1 MKLAPNVKQQSRGIK
16 HKGTEVIIF
25 AGSDAWAHAKQWQEH
40 DARMAGDNEP
50 PVWLG
55 EQQLSELDNLQ
66 IVPEGR
72 KSARIYRAGYL
83 APVMIKAI
91 GQKLAAAGVQD
102 ANFYPEGMHGQEV
115 QNWREYLARERQN
128 LSDDLVI
135 ELPVKQKA
143 QLSQM
148 ADSERAQLLADRFDG
163 VCVHPESEIVHVW
176 RGGVWCPVSTMELSR
191 EMVAIYSEHRATF
204 SKRVINNAVEA
215 LKVIAE
221 PMGEPSGD
229 LLPFANG
236 ALDLKTGEFSPH
248 TPENWITTHNGIE
261 YTPPAPGENI
271 RDNAPNFHKWL
282 EHAAGKDPR
291 KMMRICAALYMIMA
305 NRYDWQM
312 FIEATGDGGSGKS
325 TFTHIA
331 SLLAGKQ
338 NTVSA
343 EMTSLDDA
351 GGRAQVVGSRLI
363 VLADQPKYTGEGTG
377 IKKITGGDPV
387 EINPKY
393 EKRFTAVIRAVVLA
407 TNNNP
412 MIFTERAGGVA
423 RRRVIFRFDNIVS
436 EAEKDRELPEKIA
449 AEIPVI
455 IRRLL
460 ANFTDPEKARAL
472 LLEQRDGDEAL
483 AIKQQTDPVIEFCQF
498 LNFLEEARGLMMGGG
513 GDSVKYTTRNSLYR
527 VYLAF
532 MAYAGRSKPLNVN
545 DFGKAMKPAA
555 KVYGHEYITRKVK
568 GVTQTNAIT
577 TDECDAFL

>member
-221 PMGEPSGD
+221 PMGEPAGD

-261 YTPPAPGENI
+261 DTPPAPGENI

-532 MAYAGRSKPLNVN
+532 MAYAGRSKPLNVAE
-545 DFGKAMKPAA
+545 FSKAMKPAA

-577 TDECDAFL
+577 TDDCDAFL

>member
-128 LSDDLVI
+128 LSDGLVI

-248 TPENWITTHNGIE
+248 TPEDWITTHNGIE

-423 RRRVIFRFDNIVS
+423 RRRVIFRFDNIVR
-436 EAEKDRELPEKIA
+436 EDEKDKELPEKIA

-460 ANFTDPEKARAL
+460 ANFADPEKARAL

-483 AIKQQTDPVIEFCQF
+483 AIKQQTDPVVELCAA
-498 LNFLEEARGLMMGGG
+498 LEFLEEARGLMMGGG
-513 GDSVKYTTRNSLYR
+513 GDTVKYTTRNSLYR
-527 VYLAF
+527 VYMAF
-532 MAYAGRSKPLNVN
+532 MAYTGKGKCLSVN
-545 DFGKAMKPAA
+545 EFGKAMRSAA
-555 KVYGHEYITRKVK
+555 KVYGYEYITRKVK
-568 GVTQTNAIT
+568 GVTQTNATT
-577 TDECDAFL
+577 TDDCDAFL

>member
-1 MKLAPNVKQQSRGIK
+1 MKLAPNVKKQPRGIK
-16 HKGTEVIIF
+16 HKDTEVIIF
-25 AGSDAWAHAKQWQEH
+25 AGSDAWAHAKQWQEQ
-40 DARMAGDNEP
+40 DGPASGDDVP

-55 EQQLSELDNLQ
+55 PNQLAELDALK
-66 IVPEGR
+66 IVPDEKKR
-72 KSARIYRAGYL
+72 VRLYQAGEL
-83 APVMIKAI
+83 DLVETKKI
-91 GQKLAAAGVQD
+91 GQKLAAADIQD
-102 ANFYPEGMHGQEV
+102 ANFYPEGMHGQKCE
-115 QNWREYLARERQN
+115 NWRRYLNVERQN
-128 LSDDLVI
+128 LSADLVI
-135 ELPVKQKA
+135 KLPVKQKA

-393 EKRFTAVIRAVVLA
+393 EKRFTTIIRAVVLA
-407 TNNNP
+407 TNNDP
-412 MIFTERAGGVA
+412 MIFTERAGGVS
-423 RRRVIFRFDNIVS
+423 RRRVIFRFDNIVR
-436 EAEKDRELPEKIA
+436 EDEKDKELPEKIA

-460 ANFTDPEKARAL
+460 ANFADPEKARAL

-483 AIKQQTDPVIEFCQF
+483 AIKQQTDPVVELCAA
-498 LNFLEEARGLMMGGG
+498 LEFLEEARGLMMGGG

-527 VYLAF
+527 VYMAF
-532 MAYAGRSKPLNVN
+532 MAYTGKGKCLSVN
-545 DFGKAMKPAA
+545 EFGKAMRSAA
-555 KVYGHEYITRKVK
+555 KVYGYEYITRKVK
-568 GVTQTNAIT
+568 GVTQTNATT
-577 TDECDAFL
+577 TDDCDAFL